1 MQEQK
6 KDAFY
11 KKTSI
16 QTKLMLLMAL
26 ILAASLGVNLFIFNQ
41 INAMVEKIDSVFS
54 SNVTIARLTDTLE
67 LVEDNVYEYLNTKSS
82 IALEDYYRYE
92 QEYRSLIDQLNDK
105 NVDSNTKMLEK
116 NIRNMSETYLEK
128 TGETL
133 QAKRGRNVER
143 YKAAFEEET
152 RLYQYIN
159 SYIYELNCLQFQ
171 QNSENYQVLLSSM
184 RVLEF
189 FSFAIMVLIFAV
201 CLWMAV
207 SIIRNMVGPL
217 THLASAAHKVAEG
230 DFEVEIAPVDAQDE
244 VGIVTNAF
252 VQMVASIRE
261 YIDRV
266 KDSLEKQAQMKERE
280 LSMEAH
286 LKEAQLSYLQAQIN
300 PHFLFNSLNAGAQ
313 LAVLEDAEQ
322 TGIFMEKMADFFRYN
337 VKKMAADATLA
348 EEITAV
354 DNYIYILNVRYA
366 GDITYEKR
374 IEADIANVRLPSM
387 ILQPI
392 VENAVQHGIHDRM
405 EDGRILLSVEQDE
418 DQLRITVTDNGV
430 GMSRQE
436 IEAVMQ
442 GTIRQTREEGNSTG
456 IGLDNV
462 IKRLRLYYNS
472 EDLLS
477 IRSEGKG
484 MGTEVTILLPSSEG
498 GNNRVSNFD
507 RR

>member
-1 MQEQK
+1 MRKPEE
-6 KDAFY
+6 FY
-11 KKTSI
+11 KQKSI
-16 QTKLMLLMAL
+16 QTKLMALMAL
-26 ILAASLGVNLFIFNQ
+26 ILAVALSVNLFIFIQ

-54 SNVTIARLTDTLE
+54 SNVTIATLTDTLE
-67 LVEDNVYEYLNTKSS
+67 LAEESVYEYLNTKSS
-82 IALEDYYRYE
+82 VALENYYRYE
-92 QEYRSLIDQLNDK
+92 QDYRELISQLNDQ
-105 NVDSNTKMLEK
+105 NVDSSTRMLEK

-143 YKAAFEEET
+143 YKAAYEEEN
-152 RLYQYIN
+152 RLYKYIN

-171 QNSENYQVLLSSM
+171 QNSENYQVLLASM
-184 RVLEF
+184 RVLEL
-189 FSFAIMVLIFAV
+189 FSVAIMALIFGL

-207 SIIRNMVGPL
+207 MVIRDMVRPL
-217 THLASAAHKVAEG
+217 SCLAQAAHRVAEG
-230 DFEVEIAPVDAQDE
+230 DFEVELGPVTAQDE

-261 YIDRV
+261 YIARV
-266 KDSLEKQAQMKERE
+266 KDSMEKEARMKERE

-286 LKEAQLSYLQAQIN
+286 LKEAQLRYLQAQIN

-322 TGIFMEKMADFFRYN
+322 TGVFMERMADFFRYN

-366 GDITYEKR
+366 GDITYEKQIQAP
-374 IEADIANVRLPSM
+374 IENVRMPSM

-405 EDGRILLSVEQDE
+405 EEGRIVLAVEE
-418 DQLRITVTDNGV
+418 EEGQLRITVTDSGA
-430 GMSRQE
+430 GMTGQE
-436 IEAVMQ
+436 IRAVMD

-462 IKRLRLYYNS
+462 MSRLKLYYNR
-472 EDLLS
+472 ENLLS
-477 IRSEGKG
+477 IHSEGKG
-484 MGTEVTILLPSSEG
+484 RGTEVTILLPTGEG
-498 GNNRVSNFD
+498 GKSHVSDFD
-507 RR
+507 RG